1 MDVAV
6 SVVVPCYQVEK
17 YLAKCVDSILN
28 QTFADYEIILVNDG
42 STDATAEICDRYAVA
57 HSNIRV
63 VHKANGGLSDARN
76 AGMKCANGTH
86 ICFIDSDD
94 YIHPDYLKTM
104 YQIAAEESADVVVC
118 AYEKVYE
125 TNEPAL
131 NTVRSV
137 KNTVFSGDEAVR
149 QLILSQKLMN
159 YAWNKLY
166 RIALFNDVQYPV
178 GKRWEDIGATYKLL
192 NKSKKVVYTDAILYF
207 YLQRE
212 GSITASSNIRN
223 SLDQYDLL
231 TERYNDLRVDYPDLK
246 DALCTQLCVC
256 SYNCWSFLQTF
267 KQGLSDE
274 QLEQARNCISFLDEN
289 GKMQLKSWTGF
300 ENEKYKVWLYFYCRW
315 LLSLMI
321 RIKRR

>member
-1 MDVAV
+1 MGVFV

-28 QTFADYEIILVNDG
+28 QTFEDYEIILVDDG
-42 STDATAEICDRYAVA
+42 STDATVRICDMYAEA
-57 HSNIRV
+57 HSNIKV
-63 VHKANGGLSDARN
+63 VHKTNGGLSDARN
-76 AGMKCANGTH
+76 VGIRHAKGTH

-94 YIHPDYLKTM
+94 FIHPDYLKTM
-104 YQIAAEESADVVVC
+104 YQIAVEESADVVVC

-125 TNEPAL
+125 TDEPTQK
-131 NTVRSV
+131 TVQPTET
-137 KNTVFSGDEAVR
+137 TVFSGEEAVR
-149 QLILSQKLMN
+149 QLILSEKLMN

-166 RIALFNDVQYPV
+166 RIELFNDIQYPV
-178 GKRWEDIGATYKLL
+178 GKRWEDIGATYKLF
-192 NKSKKVVYTDAILYF
+192 NKSKKVAYTDSALYY

-231 TERYNDLRVDYPDLK
+231 LERYNDLKKEYTDLK

-256 SYNCWSFLQTF
+256 SYNCWSFLQTY
-267 KQGLSDE
+267 KQGLSNE
-274 QLEQARNCISFLDEN
+274 QREQTQKCISFLNEH
-289 GKMQLKSWTGF
+289 GKTQMKTWTGF
-300 ENEKYKVWLYFYCRW
+300 ESEKYKVWLYFYCRW
-315 LLSLMI
+315 LLNLMI